1 MTNPRTF
8 AFLGPNSAFLNVNM
22 FRTQVMANGTSINTW
37 AFGGGFNNDRSVPCP
52 VIEGIEGQLVTVT
65 LDSMMPHS
73 IHLHGLD
80 VDQANDGVPST
91 SGYVAMMAMG
101 GFGRVEGQTNLGT
114 PFDYEFIA
122 PHAGTYAYHCH
133 VDTVLHF
140 EMGMYG
146 TVIIRPPDG
155 SDNVAWAGGPAFDK
169 EYVWHLHT
177 FDSTWH
183 VGGAAVSG
191 PGTVRHRPDY
201 FMINGRDDADT
212 LTDPTT
218 AIAAAGGEV
227 VLIRTNNVGYQPAV
241 VRLGGLQFQVIA
253 SDGRPLPTAIAT
265 TELLVAPGERYDIL
279 LQMPALTVQTATVD
293 YYDIRLTGI
302 LGTASTSIVGGEDA
316 SEVFSDGFESG
327 DLSAWSGSA
336 GG

>member
-1 MTNPRTF
+1 MSGARTF
-8 AFLGPNSAFLNVNM
+8 SFLGPNSAFLSVNM
-22 FRTQVMANGTSINTW
+22 MRNQVMADGTSVRAWT
-37 AFGGGFNNDRSVPCP
+37 FGGGFNNDRSVPSP
-52 VIEGIEGQLVTVT
+52 VIEGIEGQQVTVT

-91 SGYVAMMAMG
+91 SGYVAQMAMG
-101 GFGRVEGQTNLGT
+101 GFGRVQGYTNLGT
-114 PFDYEFIA
+114 PFNYSFVA

-155 SDNVAWAGGPAFDK
+155 NPNTAWAGGPTYDK

-177 FDSTWH
+177 FDSSWH
-183 VGGAAVSG
+183 VGGMPVSG
-191 PGTVRHRPDY
+191 PNTVRHRPDY
-201 FMINGRDDADT
+201 FMINGRDGAST

-218 AIAAAGGEV
+218 AIAAAAGETV
-227 VLIRTNNVGYQPAV
+227 MVRTNNMGYQPAV
-241 VRLGGLQFQVIA
+241 VRLGGLEFQVIA
-253 SDGRPLPTAIAT
+253 SDGRPLPAAIAR
-265 TELLVAPGERYDIL
+265 TELLVAPGERYDL
-279 LQMPALTVQTATVD
+279 LFQMSPATDRTATVE
-293 YYDIRLTGI
+293 YFDIRLNGV
-302 LGTASTSIVGGEDA
+302 LGTASTSIQGGDA
-316 SEVFSDGFESG
+316 GPAIFSDDFESG
-327 DLSAWSGSA
+327 DLSAWSDSI